1 MSGLSDKDSR
11 PDHAWT
17 LKDKPSMS
25 IGDSSASSS
34 SAFAAAPLFSPW
46 EAENRVEALEEF
58 DVVDVGTSAWMR
70 QHESLEQLNLQAHQ
84 SAQQN
89 GDEFVLEALITF
101 GKLKVLVHELLAI
114 EAWRLNVY
122 PRIKGGLA
130 ELKCTMRGYFC
141 LFHEATVVNLL
152 AVCLHHAHAV
162 ETLGDTA
169 VELVDYL
176 ARRLVD
182 LNARGKIW
190 AKKGAAAA
198 NDAKERAK
206 GAESTAAATT
216 SDSDSSKKK
225 PTAEEVKAEARATLQ
240 EIEAKAERGAEEL
253 DEQANDVL
261 FQVSVG
267 CATLARYLC
276 EHINQLPLSVMA
288 RATDTH
294 DLLCLVIPILE
305 NPPWTR
311 RLEGGTWQKLVE
323 NNWVDTEA
331 KDLLTLTKTEA
342 QVWLTL
348 FALICNNELRKRYH
362 FNSWRK
368 GQLLRARR
376 YMNEVLLDQLPVL
389 ADVQRFMDELALME
403 VPQPTAE
410 QGGSSVL
417 MMEQVGTTQER
428 LSKQRDWEAVA
439 KGKCNKKFKL
449 N

>member
-1 MSGLSDKDSR
+1 
-11 PDHAWT
+11 
-17 LKDKPSMS
+17 
-25 IGDSSASSS
+25 
-34 SAFAAAPLFSPW
+34 
-46 EAENRVEALEEF
+46 
-58 DVVDVGTSAWMR
+58 
-70 QHESLEQLNLQAHQ
+70 
-84 SAQQN
+84 
-89 GDEFVLEALITF
+89 
-101 GKLKVLVHELLAI
+101 
-114 EAWRLNVY
+114 
-122 PRIKGGLA
+122 
-130 ELKCTMRGYFC
+130 
-141 LFHEATVVNLL
+141 
-152 AVCLHHAHAV
+152 
-162 ETLGDTA
+162 
-169 VELVDYL
+169 
-176 ARRLVD
+176 
-182 LNARGKIW
+182 
-190 AKKGAAAA
+190 
-198 NDAKERAK
+198 
-206 GAESTAAATT
+206 
-216 SDSDSSKKK
+216 
-225 PTAEEVKAEARATLQ
+225 
-240 EIEAKAERGAEEL
+240 
-253 DEQANDVL
+253 
-261 FQVSVG
+261 
-267 CATLARYLC
+267 
-276 EHINQLPLSVMA
+276 MA

-294 DLLCLVIPILE
+294 DLLCLIIPILE